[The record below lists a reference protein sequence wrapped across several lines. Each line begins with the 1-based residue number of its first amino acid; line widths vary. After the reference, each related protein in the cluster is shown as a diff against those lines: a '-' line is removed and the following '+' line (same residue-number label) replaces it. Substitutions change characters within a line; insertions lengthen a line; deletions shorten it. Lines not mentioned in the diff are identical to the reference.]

1 MLESQYQSSMTIA
14 SKRINAGQ
22 ENVCVESVGYLL
34 EELRNPDVLAAFKKV
49 NPATSPGSSSKS
61 HRQQLP
67 VVADDASRSSF
78 GSRVPVLETGNMQAL
93 REKASP
99 SA

>member
-1 MLESQYQSSMTIA
+1 MPLAQVVYVVLESQYQSSMTIA

-49 NPATSPGSSSKS
+49 NIAAAPSSLQ
-61 HRQQLP
+61 HIHTHTHTR
-67 VVADDASRSSF
+67 
-78 GSRVPVLETGNMQAL
+78 TCT
-93 REKASP
+93 KA
-99 SA
+99 AMEAAGD